1 VAESFGSAGTRAL
14 ARSALSV
21 VLEVAAADT
30 YAALSCCSYY
40 SARNTLAHLPLLNE
54 FSQNNA
60 LVVALAEDLNKGRP
74 PERRITDCVF
84 LLSRLVDEY
93 KNLDELVECLPRDC
107 RPDVG
112 GEAGGAAG
120 GGGAQALLVV
130 VQPFMACV
138 EAGFAPQHAR
148 VEGVVVPILGLM
160 EVLAAA
166 RLLGDTDV
174 LGGSGK
180 NAGFVIERDAGSR
193 RPVAVRV
200 VKVGGW
206 GVRLQNN
213 WVGAGRGR
221 LLRCGSAPPARALV
235 VVVWCAWSRRHTA
248 CTTVGTALAATPCVL
263 RSLRS
268 AAVVLGSRRRWWWW
282 WW

>member
-21 VLEVAAADT
+21 VLEVAAADA

-40 SARNTLAHLPLLNE
+40 SARNTLARLPLLNK
-54 FSQNNA
+54 FSQQNE
-60 LVVALAEDLNKGRP
+60 LVVALAEGLNAGRP

-93 KNLDELVECLPRDC
+93 KNLDELLECLPRDYL
-107 RPDVG
+107 PDVG
-112 GEAGGAAG
+112 GGGAAAG
-120 GGGAQALLVV
+120 GGGGARAGGAGGGAVEALPVALK
-130 VQPFMACV
+130 PFVACV
-138 EAGFAPQHAR
+138 EAGFAPEHAR

-180 NAGFVIERDAGSR
+180 NAGFVIERDAGGR

-200 VKVGGW
+200 VKVGK
-206 GVRLQNN
+206 
-213 WVGAGRGR
+213 
-221 LLRCGSAPPARALV
+221 
-235 VVVWCAWSRRHTA
+235 
-248 CTTVGTALAATPCVL
+248 
-263 RSLRS
+263 
-268 AAVVLGSRRRWWWW
+268 
-282 WW
+282 

>member
-1 VAESFGSAGTRAL
+1 MYRYRSIFSAQEGFAVAESFGSTSTRAL

-21 VLEVAAADT
+21 VLEVAAADA

-40 SARNTLAHLPLLNE
+40 SARNTLAHLPLINE
-54 FSQNNA
+54 FSQQNE
-60 LVVALAEDLNKGRP
+60 LVVALAEGLNASRP

-93 KNLDELVECLPRDC
+93 KNLDELLECLPRDY

-112 GEAGGAAG
+112 GCGGAAG
-120 GGGAQALLVV
+120 GSGAGGAGGGVVDSLPVV
-130 VQPFMACV
+130 VQPFVKCV
-138 EAGFAPQHAR
+138 EAGFAPEYAR

-180 NAGFVIERDAGSR
+180 NAGFVIERDEGSR

-200 VKVGGW
+200 VKV
-206 GVRLQNN
+206 
-213 WVGAGRGR
+213 RG
-221 LLRCGSAPPARALV
+221 
-235 VVVWCAWSRRHTA
+235 
-248 CTTVGTALAATPCVL
+248 
-263 RSLRS
+263 
-268 AAVVLGSRRRWWWW
+268 
-282 WW
+282 

>member
-1 VAESFGSAGTRAL
+1 LTDLSIYVSIYLFIYFSAQEGFAVAESFGSAGTRAL

-21 VLEVAAADT
+21 VLEVAAADA

-40 SARNTLAHLPLLNE
+40 SARNTLAHLPLLNQ
-54 FSQNNA
+54 FSQQNE
-60 LVVALAEDLNKGRP
+60 LVVALAEGLNAGRP

-84 LLSRLVDEY
+84 LLSRLVDQY
-93 KNLDELVECLPRDC
+93 KNLDELLECLPRDYL
-107 RPDVG
+107 PDVG
-112 GEAGGAAG
+112 GAGGAVAGRGGGAGAGGAG
-120 GGGAQALLVV
+120 GGTVEVLPVA
-130 VQPFMACV
+130 VQPFVACV
-138 EAGFAPQHAR
+138 EVGFAPQHAR

-200 VKVGGW
+200 VKVGG
-206 GVRLQNN
+206 
-213 WVGAGRGR
+213 
-221 LLRCGSAPPARALV
+221 
-235 VVVWCAWSRRHTA
+235 
-248 CTTVGTALAATPCVL
+248 
-263 RSLRS
+263 
-268 AAVVLGSRRRWWWW
+268 
-282 WW
+282 

>member
-40 SARNTLAHLPLLNE
+40 SARNTLAHLPLLNQ
-54 FSQNNA
+54 FSQQNE
-60 LVVALAEDLNKGRP
+60 LVVALAEGLNAGRP

-93 KNLDELVECLPRDC
+93 KNLDELLECLPRDY
-107 RPDVG
+107 RPDG
-112 GEAGGAAG
+112 GGAGGAG
-120 GGGAQALLVV
+120 GGGGAVAGGAGGGVVEALPVV

-138 EAGFAPQHAR
+138 DAGFAPQHAR

-200 VKVGGW
+200 VKVGG
-206 GVRLQNN
+206 
-213 WVGAGRGR
+213 
-221 LLRCGSAPPARALV
+221 
-235 VVVWCAWSRRHTA
+235 
-248 CTTVGTALAATPCVL
+248 
-263 RSLRS
+263 
-268 AAVVLGSRRRWWWW
+268 
-282 WW
+282 